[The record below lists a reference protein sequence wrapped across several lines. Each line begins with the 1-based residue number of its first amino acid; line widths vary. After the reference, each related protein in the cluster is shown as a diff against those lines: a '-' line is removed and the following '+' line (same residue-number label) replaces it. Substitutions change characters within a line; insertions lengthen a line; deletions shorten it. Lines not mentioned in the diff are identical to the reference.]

1 MHDMKETKSV
11 VVYFYGSL
19 RLSSVSP
26 ANPDENRQ
34 EPAST
39 LSLFTGPHGLDWA
52 GSRVL
57 WTHMVCRIPSTHM
70 GGNGWSVTPFFTSPR
85 LYNKVANYI

>member
-1 MHDMKETKSV
+1 LVYYNQIHRMDPARTVFVHKITYINQNMHDMKETKSV

-39 LSLFTGPHGLDWA
+39 LSLFTGDQ
-52 GSRVL
+52 
-57 WTHMVCRIPSTHM
+57 T
-70 GGNGWSVTPFFTSPR
+70 
-85 LYNKVANYI
+85 VAIKAQEL